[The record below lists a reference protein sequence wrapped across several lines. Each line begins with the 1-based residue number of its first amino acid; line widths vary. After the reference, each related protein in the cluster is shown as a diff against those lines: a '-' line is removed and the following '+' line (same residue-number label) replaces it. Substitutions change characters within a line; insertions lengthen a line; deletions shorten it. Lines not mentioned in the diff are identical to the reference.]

1 MSILVFGHKNP
12 DTDSICSS
20 IAYANLKR
28 ALGQDAVACALGEV
42 RKEAEYALNYF
53 KVDAPK
59 LIDGVKVQVNDL
71 CFDKENVLNVNSSLL
86 EAYNLMNSK
95 CVESVPVADA
105 EGKFAGCVSLKKI
118 AEELLHQHFK
128 TIDTTITNICKNL
141 DGSVVVNCSEKISG
155 RVFTLSFDMET
166 VMETLESGDIVIVGN
181 RFEAIEYAIDN
192 KAALI
197 ILTSNTEISD
207 ELKAKAERN
216 GVSVIMVPTNNYK
229 TSNTINHCACIES
242 LVEPCD
248 CTVCRFDYAED
259 LDLCEKCLYPVIGE
273 EGKVVG
279 VLSASDL
286 AKLPK
291 KDVILVDHNEYG
303 QSADGLESAN
313 LLEIVDHHKLGGM
326 KTDLPLS
333 VRLMP
338 VGCTCTI
345 IYNMY
350 KENNVEIPTEI
361 AGLLLS
367 AILSDTLIFKSP
379 TTTELDKQACEDLAK
394 IAGVDMEK
402 YGMDMFKYG
411 TSLDEFSIEEIVN
424 MDFKKFDMSG
434 KTVGIGQV
442 FTLDIDSIFAKQDQF
457 LDYINSTDFDLL
469 VLAVT
474 DIIKEGSYLIYKAPD
489 AVISEAFNVEGAQGV
504 FVEGCVSR
512 KKQLVPGL
520 TAAVKNM

>member
-1 MSILVFGHKNP
+1 MQK
-12 DTDSICSS
+12 
-20 IAYANLKR
+20 
-28 ALGQDAVACALGEV
+28 
-42 RKEAEYALNYF
+42 
-53 KVDAPK
+53 
-59 LIDGVKVQVNDL
+59 
-71 CFDKENVLNVNSSLL
+71 
-86 EAYNLMNSK
+86 
-95 CVESVPVADA
+95 
-105 EGKFAGCVSLKKI
+105 GKFAGCVSLKKI

-192 KAALI
+192 KATLI

-411 TSLDEFSIEEIVN
+411 TSL
-424 MDFKKFDMSG
+424 
-434 KTVGIGQV
+434 T
-442 FTLDIDSIFAKQDQF
+442 
-457 LDYINSTDFDLL
+457 NS
-469 VLAVT
+469 
-474 DIIKEGSYLIYKAPD
+474 
-489 AVISEAFNVEGAQGV
+489 Q
-504 FVEGCVSR
+504 
-512 KKQLVPGL
+512 
-520 TAAVKNM
+520 

>member
-86 EAYNLMNSK
+86 EAYNLMNTK
-95 CVESVPVADA
+95 EVELVPVADT
-105 EGKFAGCVSLKKI
+105 EGKLAGCVSLKKI

-166 VMETLESGDIVIVGN
+166 VMETLEPGDIVIVGN

-192 KAALI
+192 KSALI
-197 ILTSNTEISD
+197 ILTSDTEISD

-216 GVSVIMVPTNNYK
+216 GVSVVTVPTNNYK

-242 LVEPCD
+242 LVEACD
-248 CTVCRFDYAED
+248 CGVCKCAYAED

-273 EGKVVG
+273 EGKVIG

-303 QSADGLESAN
+303 Q
-313 LLEIVDHHKLGGM
+313 
-326 KTDLPLS
+326 LS
-333 VRLMP
+333 
-338 VGCTCTI
+338 
-345 IYNMY
+345 
-350 KENNVEIPTEI
+350 
-361 AGLLLS
+361 
-367 AILSDTLIFKSP
+367 LIH
-379 TTTELDKQACEDLAK
+379 
-394 IAGVDMEK
+394 I
-402 YGMDMFKYG
+402 
-411 TSLDEFSIEEIVN
+411 
-424 MDFKKFDMSG
+424 
-434 KTVGIGQV
+434 
-442 FTLDIDSIFAKQDQF
+442 
-457 LDYINSTDFDLL
+457 
-469 VLAVT
+469 
-474 DIIKEGSYLIYKAPD
+474 
-489 AVISEAFNVEGAQGV
+489 
-504 FVEGCVSR
+504 
-512 KKQLVPGL
+512 
-520 TAAVKNM
+520 

>member
-1 MSILVFGHKNP
+1 
-12 DTDSICSS
+12 
-20 IAYANLKR
+20 
-28 ALGQDAVACALGEV
+28 
-42 RKEAEYALNYF
+42 
-53 KVDAPK
+53 
-59 LIDGVKVQVNDL
+59 
-71 CFDKENVLNVNSSLL
+71 
-86 EAYNLMNSK
+86 
-95 CVESVPVADA
+95 
-105 EGKFAGCVSLKKI
+105 
-118 AEELLHQHFK
+118 
-128 TIDTTITNICKNL
+128 
-141 DGSVVVNCSEKISG
+141 
-155 RVFTLSFDMET
+155 
-166 VMETLESGDIVIVGN
+166 METLESGDIVIVGN

-520 TAAVKNM
+520 TTAVKNM